1 MTAGNG
7 SSALGGEVKEY
18 LKHRRSLGFGL
29 VLNEI
34 ALRDFVRFTAAD
46 GHRGPLT
53 TEFMLRWAT
62 DNPEHSSSYQ
72 AERLSVV
79 RGFAR
84 HLAAR
89 DGKSEVPDQRL
100 LASRFRRGQP
110 HVYSEQQLLQIIK
123 SAAAFPSADPLRP
136 VGYATLFGLLAST
149 GMRVSEPLA
158 LRFDDVDLD
167 AGLLRVMETKFRK
180 SRLVP
185 LHPTVIEAMRRYAVE
200 RNRDP
205 RRRSSNWF
213 FLGRGDDRLPYRSV
227 LHAFR
232 RICSGFGWPGN
243 GDRALPRIHDLR
255 HGFAIRRLLTWY
267 REGVDVEHAIA
278 SLSTYLGHGKVTDT
292 YWYLT
297 GTRELL
303 ATAGSRFERFAAP
316 ARRSP

>member
-7 SSALGGEVKEY
+7 SRLGAEVKQY

-29 VLNEI
+29 VLNEVV
-34 ALRDFVRFTAAD
+34 LRDFVRFAAAA
-46 GHRGPLT
+46 GHRSPLS

-62 DNPEHSSSYQ
+62 SNTEHSPSYQ

-110 HVYSEQQLLQIIK
+110 HVYSEQQLRQLID
-123 SAAAFPSADPLRP
+123 SAAAFPSADPLRA
-136 VGYATLFGLLAST
+136 VGYSTLFGLLAST

-158 LRFDDVDLD
+158 LRFDDVDLN
-167 AGLLRVMETKFRK
+167 AGVLHVLETKFRK

-185 LHPTVIEAMRRYAVE
+185 LHPTATQAMRHYAVE
-200 RNRDP
+200 RHRDP

-213 FLGRGDDRLPYRSV
+213 FLGRGGDRLPHRSV
-227 LHAFR
+227 HHAFR
-232 RICSGFGWPGN
+232 RICFLLGWQGN
-243 GDRALPRIHDLR
+243 GDRPLPRIHDLR
-255 HGFAIRRLLTWY
+255 HSFAIRRLLTWY
-267 REGVDVEHAIA
+267 REDVDVEHAIA

-303 ATAGSRFERFAAP
+303 STAGSRFERFAAP
-316 ARRSP
+316 PRRSP